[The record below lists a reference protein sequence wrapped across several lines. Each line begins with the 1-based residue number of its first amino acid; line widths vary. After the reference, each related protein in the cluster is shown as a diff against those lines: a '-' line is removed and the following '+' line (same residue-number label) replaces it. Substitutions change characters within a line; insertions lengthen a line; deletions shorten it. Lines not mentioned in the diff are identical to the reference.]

1 MRLQEPSVLAGI
13 IENQVCSLR
22 QALNADGC
30 LKPKGKREGMKNG
43 GKVALLVDFE
53 NLVFGLQEMHGDE
66 YAEFVDPE
74 LLFRLAEE
82 YGQVVMANAYADWR
96 SRDVNQFQTDLY
108 RLGIELVHVL
118 AKRQQNRFKNA
129 VDVKMAVDAVETVWA
144 LPDVETFVIV
154 SGDRDFIHVLK
165 SLRRHGK
172 AVIGISPDQA
182 VSEDFA
188 SLCDRFVRYGALLA
202 SYATEASIPQR
213 GANEDPLQDV
223 RSALKGIMAE
233 RPEGVAGAQIKP
245 LLRRRLSATFDES
258 ELGFSRLSDL
268 LRALPG
274 IVEIVRGP
282 GGDITVVPA
291 GRQRAEKEA
300 ADKRVM
306 APVDHPEEDPIRELM
321 IAAQL
326 VGYGFEPN
334 AKKRRRVL
342 GAVFAGMEAE
352 EPFTM
357 AGVFDHVLH
366 DNDSLAL
373 SVSRLAKYQTILWQ
387 SRCFSIEPNQQDKS
401 VRDRLMRLQ
410 SDIGSAE
417 DLVFRY
423 EASIAYKLAAAAR
436 AQDQVLDPSI
446 LRQVL
451 GLAEMPEEL
460 AYCAELIT
468 HST

>member
-1 MRLQEPSVLAGI
+1 MT
-13 IENQVCSLR
+13 N
-22 QALNADGC
+22 D
-30 LKPKGKREGMKNG
+30 

-53 NLVFGLQEMHGDE
+53 NLVFGLQETHGE
-66 YAEFVDPE
+66 GFAEFVDPE

-82 YGQVVMANAYADWR
+82 YGQVVIANAYADWR

-108 RLGIELVHVL
+108 RLGIELVHVF

-129 VDVKMAVDAVETVWA
+129 VDVKMAVDAVETVWT
-144 LPDVETFVIV
+144 LPHVETFVIV

-172 AVIGISPDQA
+172 MVIGISPDQA

-202 SYATEASIPQR
+202 SYASEASIPH
-213 GANEDPLQDV
+213 GGDPSSNGDPLQDV
-223 RSALKGIMAE
+223 RSALREIMAE

-245 LLRRRLSATFDES
+245 LLRRRLAATFDES

-268 LRALPG
+268 LRAFPD
-274 IVEIVRGP
+274 VAEIIRSP
-282 GGDITVVPA
+282 GGDITVLPA
-291 GRQRAEKEA
+291 GGRKPAGKGA
-300 ADKRVM
+300 LDKRVSDP
-306 APVDHPEEDPIRELM
+306 ADRPEDEPVRGLM

-326 VGYGFEPN
+326 AGYGFEPN

-342 GAVFAGMEAE
+342 AALFTGMKSE

-357 AGVFDHVLH
+357 AAVFEDVLH
-366 DNDSLAL
+366 DHDSLAL
-373 SVSRLAKYQTILWQ
+373 SISRLSKYQTVLWQ

-410 SDIGSAE
+410 SDIASLE
-417 DLVFRY
+417 DFVFRY
-423 EASIAYKLAAAAR
+423 EASIAYKLIAATK
-436 AQDQVLDPSI
+436 AQHQTFDVSI

-451 GLAEMPEEL
+451 GLADTQEET
-460 AYCAELIT
+460 AYCVKLIDR
-468 HST
+468 ST